1 MAGMALYFNT
11 SLLRTGE
18 NAKKYDAKVDT
29 YFPSLADPWKHA
41 RLLNDFDYTAI
52 KFRSGRRLGSG
63 FIASSVLTFD
73 YDHIFSEGLITDRD
87 PAAVKDKVEK
97 AMGLKGENLCYLA
110 IPSHR
115 LNGMHILL
123 PLDRDI
129 TDPSLYKSLYR
140 YVVST
145 HPLLDQ
151 QVKDI
156 GRFFYGSA
164 LDPAIFK
171 KYSVFNRGRVCPVQI
186 LEAQWRVEEAKRI
199 LRERKAWER
208 RRRERREEG
217 WIHGPKPFDW
227 GRWEWGEGTRNVSLY
242 KSACSILAIHYPNA
256 EEEWRAKATSTGLS
270 DREIE
275 GIWKSAMRFTGGEAS

>member
-1 MAGMALYFNT
+1 MALYFNT

-29 YFPSLADPWKHA
+29 YFPSLGDPWKHA

-52 KFRSGRRLGSG
+52 KFQSGRRIGSG
-63 FIASSVLTFD
+63 FISSSVLTFD

-129 TDPSLYKSLYR
+129 TDPSLYKALYR

-208 RRRERREEG
+208 RRRERRKRGGYMDQSRSIGIAGNGAKERG
-217 WIHGPKPFDW
+217 TYRSTSPPARYWPFTTPMPK
-227 GRWEWGEGTRNVSLY
+227 
-242 KSACSILAIHYPNA
+242 KS
-256 EEEWRAKATSTGLS
+256 
-270 DREIE
+270 
-275 GIWKSAMRFTGGEAS
+275 GGQRRRLRGFQIGK